1 MFPHEFLALACN
13 SRDRISLVSTVYK
26 PNFKS
31 SIKETIKGLNL
42 NKFNAV
48 DANKFFYYDMTEE
61 DLKGDCRP
69 HFLLQDALEDDF
81 FEHIPRRDEGFA
93 LSNNQAGFEVNSRKR

>member
-61 DLKGDCRP
+61 DLKP
-69 HFLLQDALEDDF
+69 KSPAVLQEEL
-81 FEHIPRRDEGFA
+81 
-93 LSNNQAGFEVNSRKR
+93 